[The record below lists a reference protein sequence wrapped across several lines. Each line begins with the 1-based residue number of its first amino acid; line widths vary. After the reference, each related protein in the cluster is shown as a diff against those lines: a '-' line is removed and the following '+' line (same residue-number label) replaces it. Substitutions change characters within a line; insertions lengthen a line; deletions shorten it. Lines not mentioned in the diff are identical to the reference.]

1 MQVLATLILLS
12 FTKLFRTFA
21 PALTWISLSCKNDSA
36 VWYVDGNI
44 QYLSSEHAVLMA
56 AAVLF
61 LLLAVPYTLA
71 LLFDAVIEKYLT
83 RISPFRNQWI
93 KFKPFVDAYHGPYKD
108 KCRFWTG
115 LLLLVRMSFTLV
127 SLYLNTYAT
136 LVFITTSTSVLLSL
150 MVFFGGIYQKSYLN
164 ILECL
169 SLLNLAML
177 SAIYNPWYDSVK
189 DSGVEVTIV
198 SVSVALIIFIGILF
212 YHVYLRLK
220 TFKCFKKF
228 EKKSNSEEESERLL
242 DEDYMNKQLVQPT
255 STDVWMKRES
265 LIYS

>member
-21 PALTWISLSCKNDSA
+21 PALTWVSLSCKNDST
-36 VWYVDGNI
+36 VWYVDSNI
-44 QYLSSEHAVLMA
+44 QYLSSEHAALMA

-61 LLLAVPYTLA
+61 LILAVPYTLA

-83 RISPFRNQWI
+83 RIRFFRNQWI

-108 KCRFWTG
+108 NCRFWTG
-115 LLLLVRMSFTLV
+115 LLLLVRMAFTLV
-127 SLYLNTYAT
+127 SLHLDTYAT

-150 MVFFGGIYQKSYLN
+150 MVFFGGVYQKSYLN

-177 SAIYNPWYDSVK
+177 SAIYNPWLDIE
-189 DSGVEVTIV
+189 DSGFKVTIV

-212 YHVYLRLK
+212 YHVFLRVK
-220 TFKCFKKF
+220 TFKCLKKF
-228 EKKSNSEEESERLL
+228 DKKKSNSEEESERLL
-242 DEDYMNKQLVQPT
+242 EEDYMNKRLSQPT
-255 STDVWMKRES
+255 SH
-265 LIYS
+265 

>member
-1 MQVLATLILLS
+1 MAS
-12 FTKLFRTFA
+12 
-21 PALTWISLSCKNDSA
+21 SL
-36 VWYVDGNI
+36 
-44 QYLSSEHAVLMA
+44 
-56 AAVLF
+56 VLF

-83 RISPFRNQWI
+83 RIEFFRRQWI

-108 KCRFWTG
+108 NCRFWTG
-115 LLLLVRMSFTLV
+115 LLLLVRMAFTLV
-127 SLYLNTYAT
+127 SLHLDTYAT

-150 MVFFGGIYQKSYLN
+150 MVFFGGIYQNSYLN

-189 DSGVEVTIV
+189 DTRTVVTII
-198 SVSVALIIFIGILF
+198 SVSVALVMFIGVLI
-212 YHVYLRLK
+212 YHMFLRVK
-220 TFKCFKKF
+220 KFKCFKRLAIKKF
-228 EKKSNSEEESERLL
+228 NSEESERLFE
-242 DEDYMNKQLVQPT
+242 DEDYVYERLVQPT